1 MGIMTE
7 SVLTI
12 SYIIAFIYGI
22 LIGSFLNVCIYR
34 IPKGENIAV
43 VRSHCM
49 TCDHQLRWY
58 DNIPLF
64 SWMILRGKC
73 RYCKA
78 PISPQY
84 PIIEASN
91 GLLWLLV
98 SIVKGISVDSLLYAL
113 LFSALLTLSVI
124 DFRTYEIPA
133 GINIFILTLGLI
145 MTVLN
150 YTDWPDHVIGFL
162 AVSIPLYIL
171 IVVTD
176 GRAMGGGDM
185 KLMATAGL
193 LIGWKL
199 IILAFALGCIIGA
212 PVHVLRMKLSGE
224 DRVLAMGPYLSVGI
238 ALAALWGD
246 KLIEMYLRY
255 AGF

>member
-1 MGIMTE
+1 MDYSI
-7 SVLTI
+7 LTPI
-12 SYIIAFIYGI
+12 YIVVFLYGI
-22 LIGSFLNVCIYR
+22 VIGSFLNVCIYR
-34 IPKGENIAV
+34 IPKKENIAI

-49 TCDHQLRWY
+49 TCNHQLQWY

-91 GLLWLLV
+91 GILWLLV
-98 SIVKGISVDSLLYAL
+98 AMIKGISVESLLYAL

-150 YTDWPDHVIGFL
+150 YTEWLDHVIGFL
-162 AVSIPLYIL
+162 AVSIPLYI
-171 IVVTD
+171 IIIVTD
-176 GRAMGGGDM
+176 GRGIGGGDM
-185 KLMATAGL
+185 KLMAAAGL

-212 PVHVLRMKLSGE
+212 PIHVLRMKIAKA
-224 DRVLAMGPYLSVGI
+224 DRVLAMGPYLSIGI
-238 ALAALWGD
+238 LIAVLWGES
-246 KLIEMYLRY
+246 IIRWYLGV
-255 AGF
+255 AGI

>member
-1 MGIMTE
+1 MDYSI
-7 SVLTI
+7 LTPI
-12 SYIIAFIYGI
+12 YIVVFLYGI
-22 LIGSFLNVCIYR
+22 VIGSFLNVCIYR
-34 IPKGENIAV
+34 IPKKENIAI

-49 TCDHQLRWY
+49 TCNHQLQWY

-91 GLLWLLV
+91 GVLWLLV
-98 SIVKGISVDSLLYAL
+98 AMIKGLSVESLLYAL

-150 YTDWPDHVIGFL
+150 YTEWLDHVIGFL
-162 AVSIPLYIL
+162 AVSIPLYI
-171 IVVTD
+171 IIIVTD
-176 GRAMGGGDM
+176 GRGIGGGDM

-212 PVHVLRMKLSGE
+212 PIHILRMKIAKA
-224 DRVLAMGPYLSVGI
+224 DRVLAMGPYLSIGI
-238 ALAALWGD
+238 LIAVLWGES
-246 KLIEMYLRY
+246 IIRWYLGV
-255 AGF
+255 AGI

>member
-1 MGIMTE
+1 MADT
-7 SVLTI
+7 VLI
-12 SYIIAFIYGI
+12 PIYILVFLYGI
-22 LIGSFLNVCIYR
+22 VVGSFLNVCIYR
-34 IPKGENIAV
+34 IPKKENIAI

-49 TCDHQLRWY
+49 TCNHQLKWY

-64 SWMILRGKC
+64 SWMILRGRC

-91 GLLWLLV
+91 GILWLLV
-98 SIVKGISVDSLLYAL
+98 AMIKGISVESLLYAL

-145 MTVLN
+145 MTVYN
-150 YTDWPDHVIGFL
+150 YTEWLNHVIGFF
-162 AVSIPLYIL
+162 AVSIPLYI
-171 IVVTD
+171 IIIVTD
-176 GRAMGGGDM
+176 GRGIGGGDM

-212 PVHVLRMKLSGE
+212 PIHILRMKIAKA

-238 ALAALWGD
+238 MIAVLWGES
-246 KLIEMYLRY
+246 IIRWYLGV
-255 AGF
+255 AGI

>member
-1 MGIMTE
+1 MTNPI
-7 SVLTI
+7 LI
-12 SYIIAFIYGI
+12 FIYIIIFLYGI
-22 LIGSFLNVCIYR
+22 IVGSFLNVCIYR
-34 IPKGENIAV
+34 IPKGENIAI

-49 TCDHQLRWY
+49 TCDHQLKWY
-58 DNIPLF
+58 DNIPLI
-64 SWMILRGKC
+64 SWVILLRGKC

-84 PIIEASN
+84 PIVEASN

-98 SIVKGISVDSLLYAL
+98 FMVKGISVDSLLYAL

-145 MTVLN
+145 MTVLHR
-150 YTDWPDHVIGFL
+150 TDWLDHVIGFL
-162 AVSIPLYIL
+162 AVSIPLYI
-171 IVVTD
+171 IIIVTD
-176 GRAMGGGDM
+176 GRGIGGGDM
-185 KLMATAGL
+185 KLMAAAGA

-199 IILAFALGCIIGA
+199 IVLAFALGCIIGA
-212 PVHVLRMKLSGE
+212 PIHLLRMKISKA

-238 ALAALWGD
+238 AIATLWGD
-246 KLIEMYLRY
+246 KLIEWYLRF

>member
-1 MGIMTE
+1 MDYSI
-7 SVLTI
+7 LTPI
-12 SYIIAFIYGI
+12 YIVVFLYGI
-22 LIGSFLNVCIYR
+22 VIGSFLNVCIYR
-34 IPKGENIAV
+34 IPKKENIAI

-49 TCDHQLRWY
+49 TCNHQLQWY

-91 GLLWLLV
+91 GILWLLV
-98 SIVKGISVDSLLYAL
+98 AMIKGISVESLLYAL

-150 YTDWPDHVIGFL
+150 YTEWLDHVIGFL
-162 AVSIPLYIL
+162 AVSIPLYI
-171 IVVTD
+171 IIIVTD
-176 GRAMGGGDM
+176 GRGIGGGDM

-212 PVHVLRMKLSGE
+212 PIHILRMKIAKA
-224 DRVLAMGPYLSVGI
+224 DRVLAMGPYLSIGI
-238 ALAALWGD
+238 LIAVLWGES
-246 KLIEMYLRY
+246 IIRWYLGV
-255 AGF
+255 AGI

>member
-1 MGIMTE
+1 
-7 SVLTI
+7 
-12 SYIIAFIYGI
+12 
-22 LIGSFLNVCIYR
+22 
-34 IPKGENIAV
+34 
-43 VRSHCM
+43 
-49 TCDHQLRWY
+49 
-58 DNIPLF
+58 
-64 SWMILRGKC
+64 MILRGKC

-91 GLLWLLV
+91 GVLWLLV
-98 SIVKGISVDSLLYAL
+98 AMIKGLSVESLLYAL

-150 YTDWPDHVIGFL
+150 YTEWLDHVIGFL
-162 AVSIPLYIL
+162 AVSIPLYI
-171 IVVTD
+171 IIIVTD
-176 GRAMGGGDM
+176 GRGIGGGDM

-212 PVHVLRMKLSGE
+212 PIHILRMKIAKA
-224 DRVLAMGPYLSVGI
+224 DRVLAMGPYLSIGI
-238 ALAALWGD
+238 LIAVLWGES
-246 KLIEMYLRY
+246 IIRWYLGV
-255 AGF
+255 AGI

>member
-1 MGIMTE
+1 MNPIYA
-7 SVLTI
+7 SLV
-12 SYIIAFIYGI
+12 FIYGI

-34 IPKGENIAV
+34 IPKGENIAI

-49 TCDHQLRWY
+49 KCNHQLKWY

-64 SWMILRGKC
+64 SWLILLRGKC

-91 GLLWLLV
+91 GILWLLV
-98 SIVKGISVDSLLYAL
+98 AIVKGISVDSLLYAL

-145 MTVLN
+145 MTAFH
-150 YTDWPDHVIGFL
+150 YTEWLDHVIGFL
-162 AVSIPLYIL
+162 AVSIPLYLLIL
-171 IVVTD
+171 ATD

-185 KLMATAGL
+185 KLMAAAGA

-212 PVHVLRMKLSGE
+212 PLHVLRMKVSKA
-224 DRVLAMGPYLSVGI
+224 DRVLAMGPYLSIGI
-238 ALAALWGD
+238 AIAVLWGD
-246 KLIEMYLRY
+246 KMIEMYLKY

>member
-1 MGIMTE
+1 MKDAM
-7 SVLTI
+7 LTTI
-12 SYIIAFIYGI
+12 YILVFIYGV
-22 LIGSFLNVCIYR
+22 LVGSFLNVCIYR
-34 IPKGENIAV
+34 IPKGENIAI

-49 TCDHQLRWY
+49 TCDHQLKWY

-64 SWMILRGKC
+64 SWMMLRGKC

-98 SIVKGISVDSLLYAL
+98 AIVRGISVDSLLYAL

-150 YTDWPDHVIGFL
+150 YTEWLDHVIGFL
-162 AVSIPLYIL
+162 AVSIPLYI
-171 IVVTD
+171 IIIVTD
-176 GRAMGGGDM
+176 GRGIGGGDM

-212 PVHVLRMKLSGE
+212 PIHILRMKIAKA
-224 DRVLAMGPYLSVGI
+224 DRVLAMGPYLSIGI
-238 ALAALWGD
+238 MIAVLWGES
-246 KLIEMYLRY
+246 IIRWYLGV
-255 AGF
+255 AGI

>member
-1 MGIMTE
+1 MTGAILIFFYILVFLYGIM
-7 SVLTI
+7 
-12 SYIIAFIYGI
+12 
-22 LIGSFLNVCIYR
+22 IGSFLNVCIYR
-34 IPKGENIAV
+34 IPKKENIAI

-49 TCDHQLRWY
+49 TCDHQLKWY
-58 DNIPLF
+58 DNIPLL

-133 GINIFILTLGLI
+133 GINIFILALGLI
-145 MTVLN
+145 MTVLH
-150 YTDWPDHVIGFL
+150 YTDWLDHVIGFL

-171 IVVTD
+171 IVATD

-185 KLMATAGL
+185 KLMASAGL

-212 PVHVLRMKLSGE
+212 PIHVLRMRFSGE
-224 DRVLAMGPYLSVGI
+224 DRVLAMGPYLSAGI
-238 ALAALWGD
+238 AIAVLWGD
-246 KLIEMYLRY
+246 KLIEIYLRY

>member
-1 MGIMTE
+1 MHPIYA
-7 SVLTI
+7 SLV
-12 SYIIAFIYGI
+12 FVYGI

-34 IPKGENIAV
+34 IPKGENIAI

-49 TCDHQLRWY
+49 TCNHQLKWY
-58 DNIPLF
+58 DNIPLI
-64 SWMILRGKC
+64 SWLILLRGKC

-98 SIVKGISVDSLLYAL
+98 AIVKGISVESLLYAL

-145 MTVLN
+145 MTVLH
-150 YTDWPDHVIGFL
+150 YTEWLDHVIGFL
-162 AVSIPLYIL
+162 AVSIPLDLLIL
-171 IVVTD
+171 ATD

-185 KLMATAGL
+185 KLMAAAGA

-212 PVHVLRMKLSGE
+212 PIHVLRMRISKA
-224 DRVLAMGPYLSVGI
+224 DRVLAMGPYLSLGI
-238 ALAALWGD
+238 AIAVLWGD
-246 KLIEMYLRY
+246 RMIEIYLRY

>member
-1 MGIMTE
+1 MADSFITVIYVI
-7 SVLTI
+7 VL
-12 SYIIAFIYGI
+12 IYGI

-34 IPKGENIAV
+34 IPKGENIAI

-49 TCDHQLRWY
+49 VCDHQLKWY
-58 DNIPLF
+58 DNIPLI
-64 SWMILRGKC
+64 SWVILLRGKC

-84 PIIEASN
+84 PIVEASN

-98 SIVKGISVDSLLYAL
+98 FVVKGISVDSLLYAL

-145 MTVLN
+145 MTVLHR
-150 YTDWPDHVIGFL
+150 TDWLDHVIGFL
-162 AVSIPLYIL
+162 AVSIPLYI
-171 IVVTD
+171 IIIVTD
-176 GRAMGGGDM
+176 GRGIGGGDM
-185 KLMATAGL
+185 KLMAAAGA

-199 IILAFALGCIIGA
+199 IVLAFALGCIIGA
-212 PVHVLRMKLSGE
+212 PIHLLRMKISKA
-224 DRVLAMGPYLSVGI
+224 DRVLAMGPYLSIGI
-238 ALAALWGD
+238 AIATLWGD
-246 KLIEMYLRY
+246 KLIEWYLRF

>member
-1 MGIMTE
+1 MLI
-7 SVLTI
+7 TI
-12 SYIIAFIYGI
+12 YTIVFLYGI
-22 LIGSFLNVCIYR
+22 VIGSFLNVCIYR
-34 IPKGENIAV
+34 IPKKEDIAI

-49 TCDHQLRWY
+49 TCNHQLQWY

-91 GLLWLLV
+91 GILWLLV
-98 SIVKGISVDSLLYAL
+98 AMIKGISVESLLYAL

-150 YTDWPDHVIGFL
+150 YTEWLDHVIGFL
-162 AVSIPLYIL
+162 AVSIPLYI
-171 IVVTD
+171 IIIVTD
-176 GRAMGGGDM
+176 GRGIGGGDM
-185 KLMATAGL
+185 KLMAAAGL

-212 PVHVLRMKLSGE
+212 PIHVLRMKIAKA
-224 DRVLAMGPYLSVGI
+224 DRVLAMGPYLSIGI
-238 ALAALWGD
+238 LIAVLWGES
-246 KLIEMYLRY
+246 IIRWYLGV
-255 AGF
+255 AGI

>member
-1 MGIMTE
+1 MANVILF
-7 SVLTI
+7 SI
-12 SYIIAFIYGI
+12 YILVFLYGI
-22 LIGSFLNVCIYR
+22 IIGSFLNVCIYR
-34 IPKGENIAV
+34 IPKRENIAI

-49 TCDHQLRWY
+49 TCNHQLKWY
-58 DNIPLF
+58 DNIPLL
-64 SWMILRGKC
+64 SWMILKGKC
-73 RYCKA
+73 RYCKS

-91 GLLWLLV
+91 GILWLLV

-145 MTVLN
+145 MTVLH
-150 YTDWPDHVIGFL
+150 YTEWLDHVIGFL
-162 AVSIPLYIL
+162 AVSIPLYAL
-171 IVVTD
+171 IIATD

-212 PVHVLRMKLSGE
+212 PIHILRMRFSGE
-224 DRVLAMGPYLSVGI
+224 DRVLAMGPYLSAGI
-238 ALAALWGD
+238 VIAALWGD
-246 KLIEMYLRY
+246 KLIEIYLRY